1 MKIVIVSA
9 CTPRDWIIIQEIIRN
24 FDKVTVIELTS
35 SKNGKPR
42 KSNGWIN
49 AKGMK
54 IIRKIHRIRLAK
66 KLRPSFY
73 EGTAVKKHHFPSA
86 EVNSPEG
93 IQLIRSL
100 EPDILFTSWAPILK
114 EAVLEIPK
122 LAAINVHF
130 GISPEFRGN
139 DTLFWALYYRHYEKV
154 GGILHYLNKGVD
166 TGNIL
171 AEVRPSLESGN
182 GELDV
187 DIKTTHLLAKAAVQV
202 LVKIKESLDLP
213 VGKIQEKKGRNFKTS
228 ERRLSNNL
236 KLLAFHRLG
245 LWKVRQRE
253 ERIDYFI

>member
-24 FDKVTVIELTS
+24 FDKVAVIELTS
-35 SKNGKPR
+35 SKNGKAR

-49 AKGMK
+49 ALGMK
-54 IIRKIHRIRLAK
+54 IIRKIHRIRVAK
-66 KLRPSFY
+66 RLKPKFY
-73 EGTAVKKHHFPSA
+73 EGLPYKKHHFPSS
-86 EVNSPEG
+86 EINSLAG
-93 IQLIRSL
+93 IELIQSL

-114 EAVLEIPK
+114 EAVLQIPK

-130 GISPEFRGN
+130 GISPDFRGN
-139 DTLFWALYYRHYEKV
+139 DTLFWALYFRNYEKV

-182 GELDV
+182 GELAV

-202 LVKIKESLDLP
+202 LGKIKESQELP
-213 VGKIQEKKGRNFKTS
+213 LGKIQEKKGRNFKS
-228 ERRLSNNL
+228 AERRLSNNL
-236 KLLAFHRLG
+236 KLLAFHTLG
-245 LWKVRQRE
+245 LWKVKPRE
-253 ERIDYFI
+253 ESIHYFL

>member
-24 FDKVTVIELTS
+24 FDKVAVIELTS
-35 SKNGKPR
+35 SKNGKAR

-54 IIRKIHRIRLAK
+54 VIRKIHRIRLAK
-66 KLRPSFY
+66 KLTPRFY
-73 EGTAVKKHHFPSA
+73 EGLAYKKYHFPSA

-93 IQLIRSL
+93 IELIRSL
-100 EPDILFTSWAPILK
+100 EPDILFTSWAPILR
-114 EAVLEIPK
+114 EAVLQIPK

-130 GISPEFRGN
+130 GISPDFRGN
-139 DTLFWALYYRHYEKV
+139 DTLFWALYFRNYEKV

-182 GELDV
+182 GELEV
-187 DIKTTHLLAKAAVQV
+187 DIKTTLLLAKAAVQV
-202 LVKIKESLDLP
+202 LGKIKESQVIPL
-213 VGKIQEKKGRNFKTS
+213 GKIQEKKGRNFKTS
-228 ERRLSNNL
+228 ERRLTNNL
-236 KLLAFHRLG
+236 KLLAFHSLG
-245 LWKVRQRE
+245 MWKVKPRE